1 MSWRSGSKLFAE
13 VWPLVQANIPDAE
26 HRIEF
31 TAELLRLFAA
41 NDMDPYDVE
50 DIHPE
55 VRAAMRHAGIEL
67 AEPER
72 YAADAP
78 SATPAAGRKPWWR
91 PW

>member
-1 MSWRSGSKLFAE
+1 M
-13 VWPLVQANIPDAE
+13 
-26 HRIEF
+26 
-31 TAELLRLFAA
+31 LRLFAA

-55 VRAAMRHAGIEL
+55 VRAAMRQAGIEL

-72 YAADAP
+72 YAADAQ
-78 SATPAAGRKPWWR
+78 SATPTVDPNPWWR